1 MTKLFRTGLTA
12 LAILLSGAAGAAD
25 LGKVALPPAPDLPA
39 LYSWTGFYAGLQGG
53 YAWGDSRV
61 RMSAPGGAFAPVSFR
76 VGADSA
82 FGGAHAGF
90 NYQLGGIVLVVEGD
104 VEALN
109 SRSRF
114 DGIGLSARVSQD
126 WQGSARARLGL
137 AFDRWM
143 IYGTGGVSF
152 TEYERRIFAPGAG
165 FGERLTS
172 ARTGW
177 NVGAGVNFAFTDHLI
192 LGAEY
197 RYTDFGRNRFASSGA
212 FPGLTGSQELSSHS
226 ARASVAYKF

>member
-1 MTKLFRTGLTA
+1 MTKLFRTGLTG
-12 LAILLSGAAGAAD
+12 LAILLSGAASAAD
-25 LGKVALPPAPDLPA
+25 LRNVALPPAPELPA

-61 RMSAPGGAFAPVSFR
+61 RIGGGFAPVSFR

-90 NYQLGGIVLVVEGD
+90 NYQLGGIVLGVEGD

-126 WQGSARARLGL
+126 WQGSARARLGF

-143 IYGTGGVSF
+143 VYGTGGASF
-152 TEYERRIFAPGAG
+152 TEYERRVFTAGAG

-177 NVGAGVNFAFTDHLI
+177 TIGAGVNFAFTDHLI

-197 RYTDFGRNRFASSGA
+197 RYTDFGRNRFASSRA
-212 FPGLTGSQELSSHS
+212 FPGLTGSQDLSSHS